1 MGGHRPGAQRRAR
14 RPQASARPR
23 WALVREG
30 AALCQLCRP
39 SLHRSP
45 LQHRVVSWPL
55 LTWPCWP
62 FVGVHHSE
70 QFFSTRFPDRGSTG
84 DGWVRS
90 GQVAPLF
97 PRASQVPA
105 SIATRTRPSLRSLP
119 PASPGMILKPWG
131 APQGLLPSPRSLTPD
146 HSLAEAG
153 AG

>member
-70 QFFSTRFPDRGSTG
+70 QFFSTRFPDRGSTLITVLQKLELAKQTCG
-84 DGWVRS
+84 FLQLLELLHTWQRS
-90 GQVAPLF
+90 AWAGERA
-97 PRASQVPA
+97 RASAGPREPA
-105 SIATRTRPSLRSLP
+105 QR
-119 PASPGMILKPWG
+119 G
-131 APQGLLPSPRSLTPD
+131 
-146 HSLAEAG
+146 
-153 AG
+153 